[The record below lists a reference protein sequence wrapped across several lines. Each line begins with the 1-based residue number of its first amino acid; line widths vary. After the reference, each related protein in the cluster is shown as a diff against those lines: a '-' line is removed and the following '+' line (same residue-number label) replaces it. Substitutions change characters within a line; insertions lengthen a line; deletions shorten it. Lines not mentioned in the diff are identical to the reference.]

1 MKNVL
6 MGIPAFFLILAGCAN
21 DGEAFD
27 AAGSFEATEV
37 VVSAETVG
45 KILDFPARE
54 GQGVD
59 RGQRLCSVDD
69 AQLVFK
75 RDQLRAS
82 LSALESRRPDVALQI
97 ASLEQQLA
105 TARTE
110 RRRAE
115 NLLRADAANAKL
127 LDDADAQVALLEKQL
142 AAQLSSLSR
151 NDRALSDE
159 ASVLRL
165 QIAEAEDQIA
175 KSSVESPVAGVV
187 LVKYAEG
194 GEFATIGK
202 PLLKVADLGELHLR
216 AYVAASQLS
225 ELKLGQ
231 RVRVFADYGEREA
244 REYPGEIA
252 WISEKAEFTPKS
264 IQTRDERA
272 DLVYAVKV
280 RVKNDGLLKI
290 GMYGYFLIGGSNGQ
304 G

>member
-1 MKNVL
+1 MKHAW
-6 MGIPAFFLILAGCAN
+6 MGIPVFFLVFAGCAS

-45 KILDFPARE
+45 KILDFPAQE
-54 GQGVD
+54 GQGVE

-82 LSALESRRPDVALQI
+82 LAAMESRRPDVTLQI
-97 ASLEQQLA
+97 ASLEQQLS
-105 TARTE
+105 TARAE
-110 RRRAE
+110 KRRAE

-151 NDRALSDE
+151 NDRAISNE

-165 QIAEAEDQIA
+165 QIAEIEDQIA
-175 KSSVESPVAGVV
+175 KSSVESPVTGVV
-187 LVKYAEG
+187 LVKYAEA
-194 GEFATIGK
+194 GEFATVGK
-202 PLLKVADLGELHLR
+202 PLLKVADLGELSLR
-216 AYVAASQLS
+216 AYVVASQLS
-225 ELKLGQ
+225 DLRLGQ
-231 RVRVFADYGEREA
+231 RVRVRADYGERGF
-244 REYPGEIA
+244 REYPGEIS
-252 WISEKAEFTPKS
+252 WISEKAEFTPRS

-290 GMYGYFLIGGSNGQ
+290 GMYGSFTVGE
-304 G
+304 